1 MTPGG
6 FGSASGAGSSFA
18 PPPPGPQAP
27 PPPTQGGSQAPAG
40 ISGLVGGV
48 NQTPPPGPTPDQ
60 KTQAYM
66 EQVRN
71 LHMAIDA
78 LATDHPEASSDLND
92 AKNALTNSMSKVASS
107 MTSPEAG
114 PAPPTF

>member
-1 MTPGG
+1 MASFGTPPPGP
-6 FGSASGAGSSFA
+6 GASFA
-18 PPPPGPQAP
+18 PPPPGPTSP
-27 PPPTQGGSQAPAG
+27 PSGSPQAPAG
-40 ISGLVGGV
+40 ISGLVGGAPT
-48 NQTPPPGPTPDQ
+48 NTPVGPTPQ
-60 KTQAYM
+60 EKVQAYM

-78 LATDHPEASSDLND
+78 LAQDHPEAANDLND
-92 AKNALTNSMSKVASS
+92 AKNALTQSMSKVATA

>member
-1 MTPGG
+1 MSPSG
-6 FGSASGAGSSFA
+6 FGSANNPGTSFA
-18 PPPPGPQAP
+18 PPPPGPAAP
-27 PPPTQGGSQAPAG
+27 PPPSPQQAPAG

-48 NQTPPPGPTPDQ
+48 PNNQPPGPTPDQ

-78 LATDHPEASSDLND
+78 LAQDHPEASSDLND
-92 AKNALTNSMSKVASS
+92 AKNALTNSMSKVSS
-107 MTSPEAG
+107 AMTSPEAG

>member
-1 MTPGG
+1 M
-6 FGSASGAGSSFA
+6 ASFA
-18 PPPPGPQAP
+18 PPPPGPQQAP
-27 PPPTQGGSQAPAG
+27 PPGPTQAPAG

-48 NQTPPPGPTPDQ
+48 PNSQPVGPTPDQ
-60 KTQAYM
+60 KVQAYM

-78 LATDHPEASSDLND
+78 LAQDHPEAANDLND

-107 MTSPEAG
+107 STSPETG